1 MFTCVNRSKNIT
13 PAARAISV
21 SGKLHAMTIII
32 TPDVIV
38 AMNAAS
44 QKQDAVWTVLSWM
57 LSEDGQKQQAKLLN
71 VPAIKGIPFDDSDAT
86 GDFAKQVLKEQI
98 TQLESASGKRE
109 FIYPDLK
116 TALSDALQSVAAGQQ
131 TPDEAM
137 AAVEA
142 VSQTVK
148 R

>member
-1 MFTCVNRSKNIT
+1 M
-13 PAARAISV
+13 
-21 SGKLHAMTIII
+21 
-32 TPDVIV
+32 

-86 GDFAKQVLKEQI
+86 GDFAKQVLEEQI

-116 TALSDALQSVAAGQQ
+116 TALTDALQSVAAGLQ

>member
-1 MFTCVNRSKNIT
+1 MV
-13 PAARAISV
+13 
-21 SGKLHAMTIII
+21 
-32 TPDVIV
+32 
-38 AMNAAS
+38 
-44 QKQDAVWTVLSWM
+44 
-57 LSEDGQKQQAKLLN
+57 SEDGQKQQAKLLN
-71 VPAIKGIPFDDSDAT
+71 VPSIKGVPFDDSDAKS
-86 GDFAKQVLKEQI
+86 DFAKQVLADQI
-98 TQLESASGKRE
+98 TQLETASGKRE

-131 TPDEAM
+131 TPEDAM